1 MLLFDIG
8 CLLKVSPRDALIW
21 WLHLG
26 MVSYLDALCRA
37 TSLTVKMAIGKVL
50 ISVDLSPIRIP
61 LRGLALDLA
70 VARDPFGHGHASA
83 LVTCRRKLLLSVELS
98 SIRIPLHGLLLDR
111 AIAVARDPFGHEHA
125 SALVTSRRKL
135 LLSVELSS
143 IRIPL
148 HGLALDRAIAVARD
162 PFGHGPH
169 PGSALLQGLAHGRRC
184 CLDDCVWLLRRVGCH
199 W

>member
-1 MLLFDIG
+1 MYFCICSSSSRVFVSFFNFQLHLDASWMLLFDIG

-111 AIAVARDPFGHEHA
+111 AIAVARDPFGH
-125 SALVTSRRKL
+125 
-135 LLSVELSS
+135 
-143 IRIPL
+143 
-148 HGLALDRAIAVARD
+148 
-162 PFGHGPH
+162 GPH

-184 CLDDCVWLLRRVGCH
+184 RLDDCVWLLRRVGCH